1 MMSNPPQT
9 MSTLLIAVPRAAG
22 DARAFT
28 TLVLGAWGLSHLVET
43 TELLVSELV
52 TNAVKHAGGIMD
64 PPDDLTGVIGQVPPV
79 MLSISHRDALL
90 VQVWDVSGESV
101 IRRAAADDDVDGRGL
116 DLVDALSKKW
126 GCEVLESGGKI
137 VWFVLDTEKSGANA
151 FLQ

>member
-1 MMSNPPQT
+1 
-9 MSTLLIAVPRAAG
+9 
-22 DARAFT
+22 
-28 TLVLGAWGLSHLVET
+28 
-43 TELLVSELV
+43 
-52 TNAVKHAGGIMD
+52 
-64 PPDDLTGVIGQVPPV
+64 V
-79 MLSISHRDALL
+79 MLSISHCDALL

-151 FLQ
+151 FPQ

>member
-1 MMSNPPQT
+1 MSNPPQT
-9 MSTLLIAVPRAAG
+9 MSTLLVAVPRAAG

-28 TLVLGAWGLSHLVET
+28 TLVLDAWGLSHLVET

-64 PPDDLTGVIGQVPPV
+64 PPDDLAGVIGRIPPV
-79 MLSISHRDALL
+79 MLSISHCGALL

>member
-1 MMSNPPQT
+1 
-9 MSTLLIAVPRAAG
+9 MSTLLVAVPRAAG

-28 TLVLGAWGLSHLVET
+28 TLVLDAWGLSHLVET

-64 PPDDLTGVIGQVPPV
+64 PPGDLTGVIGRIPPV
-79 MLSISHRDALL
+79 MLSISHCGALL

-116 DLVDALSKKW
+116 DLVDALAKKW

-137 VWFVLDTEKSGANA
+137 VWFVLDTEKSDADA
-151 FLQ
+151 FLR

>member
-1 MMSNPPQT
+1 MINPPQT
-9 MSTLLIAVPRAAG
+9 MSTLLVAVPRAAG

-52 TNAVKHAGGIMD
+52 TNAIKHAGGIMD
-64 PPDDLTGVIGQVPPV
+64 PPGDLTKVIGKIPPV
-79 MLSISHRDALL
+79 MLSISHCDALL
-90 VQVWDVSGESV
+90 VQVWDVSDEPV
-101 IRRAAADDDVDGRGL
+101 VRRTADDDDVDGRGL
-116 DLVDALSKKW
+116 DLVDALARKW

-137 VWFVLDTEKSGANA
+137 VWFVLDTEKSGANS